1 MEIIES
7 FVQNPEQVTFAGL
20 FIALFYWQIK
30 TSRER
35 EMLMMKTNKE
45 REDSMQ
51 VKNEE
56 REARYQETIDRLTIT
71 LQDVESIKET
81 VDKINDKLD

>member
-1 MEIIES
+1 MDVLEV
-7 FVQNPEQVTFAGL
+7 FFQNPEQITFAGL

-35 EMLMMKTNKE
+35 EVLMMNTNKE
-45 REDSMQ
+45 REDRMQ
-51 VKNEE
+51 LRNEE
-56 REARYQETIDRLTIT
+56 REAKYQETIDRLTNT